1 MSRAAFFYMG
11 HNSPMREPTT
21 LIGKRLLSIIQDRGL
36 SVRSVSLGAGLS
48 ESAAKHV
55 IYGNSQS
62 PRLDTINKIA
72 AFLKVP
78 SVDIT
83 GTDARQ
89 HSGVEPI
96 HTTQIEVRGD
106 VQAGVW
112 REAIEWPQADWYAIT
127 VPLDVAFAGLHRYGL
142 LVKGDSMDK
151 VFPDGSI
158 AVVINLVDL
167 GRMPKTG
174 EIAVV
179 VQRSK
184 TSNEF
189 EATVKAVQV
198 LDSGEIILW
207 PQSTNPDFATPVRI
221 KPGECDHD
229 AGMPDVF
236 IQALVVASYRPKPMV
251 SFG

>member
-1 MSRAAFFYMG
+1 MKRHPVADVIEAMMQAQ
-11 HNSPMREPTT
+11 NTNP
-21 LIGKRLLSIIQDRGL
+21 KRLAKEAGVGATYVRDIIEG
-36 SVRSVSLGAGLS
+36 RSLDPKTGKLAQIAKALGCT
-48 ESAAKHV
+48 
-55 IYGNSQS
+55 
-62 PRLDTINKIA
+62 LDELLGKG
-72 AFLKVP
+72 
-78 SVDIT
+78 S
-83 GTDARQ
+83 
-89 HSGVEPI
+89 SVEPI

-106 VQAGVW
+106 VQAGAW

-151 VFPDGSI
+151 VFPDGSVV
-158 AVVINLVDL
+158 VVINLIDL
-167 GRMPKTG
+167 GRMPQTG

-207 PQSTNPDFATPVRI
+207 PQSTNPDFVTPVRI
-221 KPGECDHD
+221 KPGECEHD

-236 IQALVVASYRPKPMV
+236 IQALVVASYRPKPTV
-251 SFG
+251 TF

>member
-1 MSRAAFFYMG
+1 MERHPSAAIIEQMMKAQ
-11 HNSPMREPTT
+11 NTNP
-21 LIGKRLLSIIQDRGL
+21 KRLAKEAGVGPTYVRDIIEGRSLDPKTGKLTQIATALGCKLDDLLGKGSSITP
-36 SVRSVSLGAGLS
+36 V
-48 ESAAKHV
+48 
-55 IYGNSQS
+55 
-62 PRLDTINKIA
+62 
-72 AFLKVP
+72 
-78 SVDIT
+78 
-83 GTDARQ
+83 
-89 HSGVEPI
+89 

-127 VPLDVAFAGLHRYGL
+127 VPLDTAFAGLHRYGL

-158 AVVINLVDL
+158 AVVINLADL

-174 EIAVV
+174 EVV
-179 VQRSK
+179 VAVHRSK
-184 TSNEF
+184 TSDEF

-198 LDSGEIILW
+198 LESGEMILW
-207 PQSTNPDFATPVRI
+207 PQSTNPDFATPLRI
-221 KPGECDHD
+221 PAGACEHD

>member
-1 MSRAAFFYMG
+1 MKRHPVADVIEAMMQAQ
-11 HNSPMREPTT
+11 NTNP
-21 LIGKRLLSIIQDRGL
+21 KRLAKEAGVGATYVRDIIEG
-36 SVRSVSLGAGLS
+36 RSLDPKTGKLVQIAKALGCT
-48 ESAAKHV
+48 
-55 IYGNSQS
+55 
-62 PRLDTINKIA
+62 LDELLGKGST
-72 AFLKVP
+72 
-78 SVDIT
+78 
-83 GTDARQ
+83 
-89 HSGVEPI
+89 VEPI